1 MNIKEQMREL
11 IKKIEKAGYEY
22 YTLDNPTVSDEVY
35 DQWLRDLINLEETY
49 PEYKEPNSPSNKIG
63 GVVLEKF
70 EKITHKNPMMSLNNA
85 FSFEELKD
93 FSERISKE
101 GFQVS
106 YDMELKIDGLAI
118 NLIYENGHL
127 VTASTRGD
135 GIVGED
141 VTENIKTIKSIPL
154 VLNKP
159 LSIEVRGE
167 AFMPHSVFDKLNEE
181 REKLGEALFKNPR
194 NAAAGTIRQLD
205 SGIVAK
211 RNLDFFAFNLVNADE
226 YNLKTQSEVFN
237 FLKELG
243 IKVNPY
249 TVVKK
254 TIEEV
259 IEEINHFDNLR
270 KTVPYDIDGVV
281 IKVNELNLYDDIGY
295 TVKFPKWAIAYKFA
309 PEEVETKLNE
319 ITFQVGRTGVITPVA
334 ELDKVLISGS
344 VVGRATL
351 HNEDYILS
359 RDIQIN
365 DFVLVRKAG
374 EIIPEVIGPVLN
386 KREKTIPFKM
396 IERCPSCQSLLSK
409 EPEDAD
415 YYCINPVCPAQ
426 VVNKMVHFASRGA
439 MNIDSL
445 GEKVVK
451 RLYDENILLDI
462 KDIYL
467 LKNKREELINL
478 DRMGEK
484 SIDNLINAIEAS
496 KENSL
501 DKLLF
506 GLGIRHVGSKVSKIL
521 VENYPSLKMFFEV
534 TKAEL
539 LNIFEIGEA
548 IASSVVNYFNKD
560 YAKELYEFLE
570 KEGLN
575 LTYESEKVNNL
586 LEGLTFVLTGTLEN
600 YTRNEIAE
608 MITSRGGKVSGSVS
622 KKTSYVIAGS
632 EAGSK
637 LEKAITL
644 NVNVIDEKRFL
655 EMINHE

>member
-11 IKKIEKAGYEY
+11 INKIEKASYEY

-35 DQWLRDLINLEETY
+35 DQWLRELINLEETY
-49 PEYKEPNSPSNKIG
+49 PELKKVDSPTLRIG
-63 GVVLEKF
+63 GVILDKF
-70 EKITHKNPMMSLNNA
+70 NKVTHSSPMMSLNNA

-93 FSERISKE
+93 FSNRISKE
-101 GFQVS
+101 GFEVT

-118 NLIYENGHL
+118 NLIYENGVL

-135 GIVGED
+135 GVVGED
-141 VTENIKTIKSIPL
+141 VTLNVKTIKSIPL

-159 LSIEVRGE
+159 LSLEVRGE
-167 AFMPHSVFDKLNEE
+167 AYMPHHVFKKLNEE
-181 REKLGEALFKNPR
+181 RIINNEPPFKNPR

-205 SGIVAK
+205 SSVVAK
-211 RNLDFFAFNLVNADE
+211 RNLDFFAFNLVNPHE
-226 YNLKTQSEVFN
+226 YNLQTQSEVFE
-237 FLKELG
+237 FLNDLG

-249 TVVKK
+249 TVVRNN
-254 TIEEV
+254 IEEV
-259 IEEINHFDNLR
+259 IDEIKHFLELKD
-270 KTVPYDIDGVV
+270 TVPYDIDGVV

-309 PEEVETKLNE
+309 PEEVETRLLD

-359 RDIQIN
+359 KDIQIN
-365 DFVLVRKAG
+365 DFVMIRKAG
-374 EIIPEVIGPVLN
+374 EIIPEVIGPVLS
-386 KREKTIPFKM
+386 KREKTTPFKM
-396 IERCPSCQSLLSK
+396 IEKCPSCDHLLNK
-409 EPEDAD
+409 EEGDAD
-415 YYCINPVCPAQ
+415 YYCINPICPDQ
-426 VVNKMVHFASRGA
+426 IVNKMIHFASRTA

-451 RLYDENILLDI
+451 RLYDENILLDV

-467 LKNKREELINL
+467 LKNRKEELLSL

-484 SIDNLINAIEAS
+484 SVINLLDAIEAS
-496 KENSL
+496 KQNSL

-521 VENYPSLKMFFEV
+521 VENFPNLRQFFEV
-534 TKAEL
+534 TKEEL
-539 LNIFEIGEA
+539 LNVYEIGEA
-548 IASSVVNYFNKD
+548 IANSVINYFKED
-560 YAKELYEFLE
+560 YAKELVDFFEI
-570 KEGLN
+570 EGLN
-575 LTYESEKVNNL
+575 LTYKQEKINDSL
-586 LEGLTFVLTGTLEN
+586 KELTFVLTGTLEN
-600 YTRNEIAE
+600 YTRTELSELIAA
-608 MITSRGGKVSGSVS
+608 RGGKVSGSVS
-622 KKTSYVIAGS
+622 KKTNYVIAGS

-637 LEKAITL
+637 LDKALSLGVRVINEK
-644 NVNVIDEKRFL
+644 EFL

>member
-1 MNIKEQMREL
+1 MKIKMQMREL

-35 DQWLRDLINLEETY
+35 DQWLRELINLEEAY
-49 PEYKEPNSPSNKIG
+49 PLLKDPNSPSNKVG
-63 GVVLEKF
+63 GVVLDKF
-70 EKITHKNPMMSLNNA
+70 EKVTHLNPMMSLNNA
-85 FSFEELKD
+85 FNFEELKD
-93 FSERISKE
+93 FSKRIIKE
-101 GFQVS
+101 GFNVS

-118 NLIYENGHL
+118 NLIYEDGFL
-127 VTASTRGD
+127 ITASTRGD
-135 GIVGED
+135 GFVGED

-154 VLNKP
+154 KLNKP
-159 LSIEVRGE
+159 LSLEVRGE
-167 AFMPHSVFDKLNEE
+167 AFMPHHVFNKLNQE
-181 REKLGEALFKNPR
+181 REELGEALFKNPR

-205 SGIVAK
+205 SGVVAK
-211 RNLDFFAFNLVNADE
+211 RNLDFFAFNLVNAE
-226 YNLKTQSEVFN
+226 AYNLKTQTEVFD

-254 TIEEV
+254 SIEEV
-259 IEEINHFDNLR
+259 ILEISHFDSLR
-270 KTVPYDIDGVV
+270 KKVPYDVDGVV
-281 IKVNELNLYDDIGY
+281 IKVNELNLYEDIGY

-344 VVGRATL
+344 IVGRATL

-365 DFVLVRKAG
+365 DFVIVRKAG

-386 KREKTIPFKM
+386 KRENTIPFKM
-396 IERCPSCQSLLSK
+396 IERCPSCDSLLNK
-409 EPEDAD
+409 EKEDAD
-415 YYCINPVCPAQ
+415 YYCINPICPAQ
-426 VVNKMVHFASRGA
+426 IVNKIIHFASRGA

-445 GEKVVK
+445 GERVVK
-451 RLYDENILLDI
+451 RLYDEGILLDV

-467 LKNKREELINL
+467 LKDKKAELLNL

-484 SIDNLINAIEAS
+484 SVENLLKAIEDS
-496 KENSL
+496 KNNSL

-521 VENYPSLKMFFEV
+521 VENYPNLKMFFDV
-534 TKAEL
+534 TKEEL

-548 IASSVVNYFNKD
+548 IAGSVVNYFNKD
-560 YAKELYEFLE
+560 YAKELVLFFEE
-570 KEGLN
+570 NGLN
-575 LTYESEKVNNL
+575 LVYQKEKVNDSL
-586 LEGLTFVLTGTLEN
+586 KDLTFVLTGTLNN
-600 YTRNEIAE
+600 YTRNEISE
-608 MITSRGGKVSGSVS
+608 MITSRGGKVSSSVS

-637 LEKAITL
+637 LDKAISL
-644 NVNVIDEKRFL
+644 GVNVIDEKEFL